1 MLAATVCVLTHF
13 VLTHPLSALEVNAR
27 TGLYAV
33 LLGFFS
39 TVLPSFMLTEAVA
52 RIGAARA
59 SMMGTTGPMITIL
72 LAVIFLGESFTW
84 RILYLGSF
92 SGDVVGVDGSQL
104 TK

>member
-39 TVLPSFMLTEAVA
+39 TVLPSFMLTEAV
-52 RIGAARA
+52 
-59 SMMGTTGPMITIL
+59 
-72 LAVIFLGESFTW
+72 
-84 RILYLGSF
+84 LGSF